1 MLMENRPDQLLIRNE
16 MLASMPA
23 DVFARLQS
31 HLQRIEIKRRAIVQ
45 ERHWPVEHVYF
56 IERGIASIFAWT
68 TQDGPVQVALVGRF
82 GLVGVS
88 AVLGVKR
95 SPHRCLMQTD
105 GEALRI
111 PAREL
116 VAVMNASET
125 VRHQLLN
132 YVHFLLIQNSQFA
145 LCNARHELQER
156 LSRWLLLTHDRLDG
170 DVIPV
175 THDVLSMMLGVRRAG
190 ITEAL
195 AALEAAGAVR
205 RTRGA
210 IEITDRSVL
219 EQHACECYR
228 IISTERSRST
238 RSERSSSCAHT
249 NGAAIL

>member
-1 MLMENRPDQLLIRNE
+1 MLTENRPDQLLIRNQ
-16 MLASMPA
+16 MLARLPA
-23 DVFARLQS
+23 DVFGYLQP
-31 HLQRIEIKRRAIVQ
+31 HLQRVEIKRRAIVQ

-56 IERGIASIFAWT
+56 IECGVASIFAWT
-68 TQDGPVQVALVGRF
+68 SQDGPVQVALVGRF

-88 AVLGVKR
+88 ALLGVKR

-116 VAVMNASET
+116 VAAMNANET
-125 VRHQLLN
+125 VRQQLLN
-132 YVHFLLIQNSQFA
+132 YVHFLLIQNAQFA

-175 THDVLSMMLGVRRAG
+175 THDLLSMMLGVRRAG

-195 AALEAAGAVR
+195 AVLEGAGAVR
-205 RTRGA
+205 RARGA
-210 IEITDRSVL
+210 IEIANRSVL

-228 IISTERSRST
+228 IISTERT
-238 RSERSSSCAHT
+238 RSARPEQSSRCEHA
-249 NGAAIL
+249 NGMAIL